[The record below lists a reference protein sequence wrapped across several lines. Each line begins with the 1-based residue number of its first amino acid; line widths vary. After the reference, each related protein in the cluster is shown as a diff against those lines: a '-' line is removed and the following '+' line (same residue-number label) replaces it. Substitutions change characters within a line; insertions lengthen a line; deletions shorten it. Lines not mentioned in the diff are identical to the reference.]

1 MATIGDRALV
11 AAWVAA
17 FAIET
22 GAQVGASRTLDTR
35 LPAGSLTLWR
45 DARGTP
51 VALAGWAREVN
62 GTRRIGPVYTVE
74 EHRRRGY
81 GAAVTA
87 AACRR
92 ALDAGTKQLLL
103 YADRQPDEQHALPA
117 ARLRARRGPHH
128 AAHHTA
134 SLAARRPRVT
144 AAQPRRSPRTN
155 ANALLSAFSARWA
168 SVIGAGCSPKAGMSL
183 RVVCDGT
190 GGSPAIVLVCTS

>member
-22 GAQVGASRTLDTR
+22 RAQVGASRTLDTR

-103 YADRQPDEQHALPA
+103 YADIDNPTSNTLYR
-117 ARLRARRGPHH
+117 RLGFAPVEDRTTLRF
-128 AAHHTA
+128 T
-134 SLAARRPRVT
+134 
-144 AAQPRRSPRTN
+144 PRRSPRD
-155 ANALLSAFSARWA
+155 AR
-168 SVIGAGCSPKAGMSL
+168 G
-183 RVVCDGT
+183 
-190 GGSPAIVLVCTS
+190 